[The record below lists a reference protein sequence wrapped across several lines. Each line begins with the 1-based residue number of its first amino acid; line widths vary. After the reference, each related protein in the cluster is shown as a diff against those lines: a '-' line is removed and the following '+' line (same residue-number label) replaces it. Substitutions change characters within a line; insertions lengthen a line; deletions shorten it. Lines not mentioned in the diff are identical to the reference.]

1 MDGFEPYRDGLCC
14 LCGVAVPLTGEHK
27 VKASAIRAMF
37 GSVRSAN
44 MALAL
49 SGSIFALAMLIA
61 SIVPKPGMLF
71 EWACPILGLSKV
83 YPQFGF
89 DVQSSYDNFTQLAA
103 PTVLLGLPTILLIAS
118 AILRIAVSRRE
129 HKVAAANSRE
139 GSTAPAS

>member
-1 MDGFEPYRDGLCC
+1 MIEGYLV
-14 LCGVAVPLTGEHK
+14 VALTVVGYWLLVAALGK
-27 VKASAIRAMF
+27 GKILN
-37 GSVRSAN
+37 VRSAN
-44 MALAL
+44 MVLAL

-61 SIVPKPGMLF
+61 SIVSTPGMLF
-71 EWACPILGLSKV
+71 EWVCPILGLSKD

-89 DVQSSYDNFTQLAA
+89 DMQSSCDSFTQLAA

-129 HKVAAANSRE
+129 QKVANANSSE